1 MRLPGLAIE
10 NHQFTIVVVAMLV
23 LSGIIS
29 FITMPYS
36 EDPQVSP
43 PGTSVIA
50 IYPGANPADMEQLVA
65 DPIEE
70 AVNELDDIRRINSTM
85 KDGLAT
91 MAVEFLPGSDP
102 DEKYSDVVEK
112 VNSVRNR
119 LPDGVASLDV
129 WKWSV
134 SDTNILQV
142 AIVSDSASY
151 GEMEEQA
158 ERLKKQL
165 ERVRGIRRAETH
177 AFPEQE
183 VRVSLDL
190 DKMSRMRIS
199 LNQLFQ
205 AIQTANLNIPGGD
218 IDINNRSF
226 NIQTSGSYQSLEDI
240 GNTIIHSTG
249 RTIIYLKNVA
259 DIRFD
264 YQDEEYRA
272 RFNRRRAVFV
282 TANQKEGTNIFSI
295 FRDIKRNILE
305 FDRQLP
311 KSMSLHYVLDQ
322 SKSVADRIKNF
333 GVSLMQ
339 GMILVGA
346 IVFLSLSF
354 RASIIVMLAIPIS
367 IAMAVGFVDLS
378 GYGVQ
383 QMTIAGLV
391 IVLGILVDNAIVVTE
406 NATRFLKMGFSRK
419 ESAIK
424 GTDQIAW
431 AIVSATATTILAFV
445 PLIMMRDITGEFI
458 RSMPLTV
465 VYTLLASLFIA
476 LTFTP
481 YLSSKLLKIEK
492 AAEEEERSGTRLNAV
507 RHLPSS
513 IQKLQDYIIQHP
525 YRKILDFALFHSRT
539 IIILSIVLFLGSLA
553 LFPLIGI
560 SFFPKAE
567 KPQLIINITTPQD
580 TSLDKTDEAAKYVES
595 VLCLREELEHCAAN
609 VGHGNPRIYYNVISK
624 ERDRTHAQ
632 LLVELKEYDPK
643 AMPDLVSELRE
654 EFADYP
660 GARIDVKE
668 LEQGPHMEA
677 PVLIRVVGEDLDVL
691 EDISR
696 DVERVIS
703 STPGTIN
710 VDNPISSS
718 KTDLY
723 VNINREKAGMLGV
736 PLLDIDR
743 AVRASMVG
751 MTVSQYRDNK
761 GEEYDIVVRLPV
773 NGKTTVADFGKIY
786 LTSVIGAQIPLNQ
799 IASLEFRQ
807 SPQEITHF
815 DLERTVRISADVPR
829 GYSVAEVTEEIISKL
844 DGYDWPPG
852 YYYRVG
858 GETESREESFGG
870 MGRAVIIA
878 IIGIFAV
885 LILQFR
891 SFSQPF
897 IIFATIPLAIIG
909 SILALLITGYTFSF
923 TAFIGLTSLVG
934 IVVNNA
940 IILVDYTNQLRREGM
955 EAIPALKEAG
965 ETRFRPIIFTTA
977 TTIGGLLPLTL
988 RGGTLWAP
996 MGWTII
1002 GGLSVSTV
1010 LTLVVIPTLYKVFSP
1025 KSINGDVIGD
1035 E

>member
-10 NHQFTIVVVAMLV
+10 NYQFTIVVVAMLV

-50 IYPGANPADMEQLVA
+50 VYPGANPADMEQLVA

-102 DEKYSDVVEK
+102 NEKYSDVVEK

-119 LPDGVASLDV
+119 LPDGVTSLDV

-151 GEMEEQA
+151 GEMEEEA
-158 ERLKKQL
+158 ERLRKRL
-165 ERVRGIRRAETH
+165 ERVRGIRKAETW

-240 GNTIIHSTG
+240 GNTIIYSTG
-249 RTIIYLKNVA
+249 RTIIYLKDVA
-259 DIRFD
+259 DVRFD

-272 RFNRRRAVFV
+272 RLNRRRAVFV

-295 FRDIKRNILE
+295 FRDIKGNILE
-305 FDRQLP
+305 FERQLP

-322 SKSVADRIKNF
+322 SKSVATRIRNF
-333 GVSLMQ
+333 GINLLQ

-346 IVFLSLSF
+346 IVLLSLSF

-367 IAMAVGFVDLS
+367 IAMAIGFVDLS

-465 VYTLLASLFIA
+465 VYTLVASLFIA

-481 YLSSKLLKIEK
+481 YLSSKLLKIEE
-492 AAEEEERSGTRLNAV
+492 AAEEEKRSGTRLNAV
-507 RHLPSS
+507 RRLPSS

-539 IIILSIVLFLGSLA
+539 IIILSVVLFLGSLA

-580 TSLDKTDEAAKYVES
+580 TSLDKTDEAANYVES
-595 VLCLREELEHCAAN
+595 VLCLREELENCAAN

-632 LLVELKEYDPK
+632 ILVKLKEYDPK

-668 LEQGPHMEA
+668 LEQGPHVEA
-677 PVLIRVVGEDLDVL
+677 PILIRVVGEDLEVL

-710 VDNPISSS
+710 IDNPISSS
-718 KTDLY
+718 KTDLH

-773 NGKTTVADFGKIY
+773 NGKTTVSDFGKIY

-807 SPQEITHF
+807 SPQEITHYN
-815 DLERTVRISADVPR
+815 LERTVRISADVPR
-829 GYSVAEVTEEIISKL
+829 GYSVAEVTEEIISRL
-844 DGYDWPPG
+844 DRYDWPPG

-878 IIGIFAV
+878 MIGIFAV

-940 IILVDYTNQLRREGM
+940 IILVDYTNQLRRGGM
-955 EAIPALKEAG
+955 EVIPALKEAG

-1002 GGLSVSTV
+1002 GGLSASTV

-1025 KSINGDVIGD
+1025 KSTSN

>member
-1 MRLPGLAIE
+1 
-10 NHQFTIVVVAMLV
+10 
-23 LSGIIS
+23 
-29 FITMPYS
+29 
-36 EDPQVSP
+36 
-43 PGTSVIA
+43 
-50 IYPGANPADMEQLVA
+50 LVA

-91 MAVEFLPGSDP
+91 VAVEFLPGSDP

-158 ERLKKQL
+158 ERLRKQL

-190 DKMSRMRIS
+190 DKMSRMRVS

-249 RTIIYLKNVA
+249 RTIVYLKNVA

-295 FRDIKRNILE
+295 FREIKRNILE
-305 FDRQLP
+305 FERQLP
-311 KSMSLHYVLDQ
+311 ESMTLHYVLDQ
-322 SKSVADRIKNF
+322 SKSVSNRIRSF
-333 GVSLMQ
+333 GINLLQ

-465 VYTLLASLFIA
+465 VYALLASLFIA

-481 YLSSKLLKIEK
+481 YLSSKLLKVEK
-492 AAEEEERSGTRLNAV
+492 ASVEEERSGTRLNAI
-507 RHLPSS
+507 RRLPSS
-513 IQKLQDYIIQHP
+513 IQRLQDYIIQHP
-525 YRKILDFALFHSRT
+525 YRKILDFALSHSKT
-539 IIILSIVLFLGSLA
+539 VIILSIVLFLGSLA

-595 VLCLREELEHCAAN
+595 VLCLREELENCAAN
-609 VGHGNPRIYYNVISK
+609 VGHGNPRIYYNVVSK

-632 LLVELKEYDPK
+632 ILVELREYDPK
-643 AMPDLVSELRE
+643 AMPELVSNLRG

-668 LEQGPHMEA
+668 LEQGPHVEA
-677 PVLIRVVGEDLDVL
+677 PILIRVVGEDLEVL
-691 EDISR
+691 EGIAR

-718 KTDLY
+718 KTDLH

-736 PLLDIDR
+736 QLLDIDR

-773 NGKTTVADFGKIY
+773 NGKTTVSDFGKIY
-786 LTSVIGAQIPLNQ
+786 LTSVIGAQIPLSQ

-807 SPQEITHF
+807 SPQEITHYN
-815 DLERTVRISADVPR
+815 LERTVRISADVPR
-829 GYSVAEVTEEIISKL
+829 GYSVAEVTEEVISRL
-844 DGYDWPPG
+844 DRYDWPPG

-878 IIGIFAV
+878 MIGIFAV

-909 SILALLITGYTFSF
+909 SIFALLITGYTFSF

-955 EAIPALKEAG
+955 EVIPALKEAG

-1002 GGLSVSTV
+1002 GGLSASTV

-1025 KSINGDVIGD
+1025 KSINGDVTSN

>member
-10 NHQFTIVVVAMLV
+10 NYQFTIVVVAMLV

-50 IYPGANPADMEQLVA
+50 VYPGANPADMEQLVA

-119 LPDGVASLDV
+119 LPDGVTSLDV

-151 GEMEEQA
+151 GEMEEEA
-158 ERLKKQL
+158 ERLRKRL
-165 ERVRGIRRAETH
+165 ERVRGIRKAETW

-240 GNTIIHSTG
+240 GNTIIYSTG
-249 RTIIYLKNVA
+249 RTIIYLKDVA
-259 DIRFD
+259 DVRFD

-272 RFNRRRAVFV
+272 RLNRRRAVFV

-295 FRDIKRNILE
+295 FRDIKGNILE
-305 FDRQLP
+305 FERQLP

-322 SKSVADRIKNF
+322 SKSVATRIRNF
-333 GVSLMQ
+333 GINLLQ

-346 IVFLSLSF
+346 IVLLSLSF

-367 IAMAVGFVDLS
+367 IAMAIGFVDLS

-465 VYTLLASLFIA
+465 VYTLVASLFIA

-481 YLSSKLLKIEK
+481 YLSSKLLKIEE
-492 AAEEEERSGTRLNAV
+492 AAEEEKRSGTRLNAV
-507 RHLPSS
+507 RRLPSS

-539 IIILSIVLFLGSLA
+539 IIILSVVLFLGSLA

-580 TSLDKTDEAAKYVES
+580 TSLDKTDEAANYVES
-595 VLCLREELEHCAAN
+595 VLCLREELENCAAN

-632 LLVELKEYDPK
+632 ILVKLKEYDPK

-668 LEQGPHMEA
+668 LEQGPHVEA
-677 PVLIRVVGEDLDVL
+677 PILIRVVGEDLEVL

-710 VDNPISSS
+710 IDNPISSS
-718 KTDLY
+718 KTDLH

-773 NGKTTVADFGKIY
+773 NGKTTVSDFGKIY

-807 SPQEITHF
+807 SPQEITHYN
-815 DLERTVRISADVPR
+815 LERTVRISADVPR
-829 GYSVAEVTEEIISKL
+829 GYSVAEVTEEIISRL
-844 DGYDWPPG
+844 DRYDWPPG

-878 IIGIFAV
+878 MIGIFAV

-940 IILVDYTNQLRREGM
+940 IILVDYTNQLRRGGM
-955 EAIPALKEAG
+955 EVIPALKEAG

-1002 GGLSVSTV
+1002 GGLSASTV

-1025 KSINGDVIGD
+1025 KSTSN